1 MLTFEKPLILA
12 SQSPRRKQLL
22 EQLGLNF
29 DVIESNVHE
38 IWNNN
43 LSEIENVRVISLHK
57 AESVARQ
64 FFDAIIISADT
75 VVSADGKIFGKPTS
89 SSDAIEMLQELS
101 GKTHT
106 VHTGYTILHASKQ
119 MLVNEVESTFVT
131 FRNLEMQEIT
141 DYVES
146 GAPMDKAGAYGIQED
161 FGAVFV
167 ERINGDYYNVVGL
180 PLHKLYLSLKKFSL

>member
-1 MLTFEKPLILA
+1 M
-12 SQSPRRKQLL
+12 
-22 EQLGLNF
+22 
-29 DVIESNVHE
+29 
-38 IWNNN
+38 
-43 LSEIENVRVISLHK
+43 EN
-57 AESVARQ
+57 
-64 FFDAIIISADT
+64 
-75 VVSADGKIFGKPTS
+75 FGKPTS

-180 PLHKLYLSLKKFSL
+180 PLHKLYLFKKIFFVINYGKKIRVLVAKVGLDGHDRGAKVVAAALRDAGMEVIYSGLRKTPDMIVEAALQEDVDAIGVSILSGAHMTVFSKN